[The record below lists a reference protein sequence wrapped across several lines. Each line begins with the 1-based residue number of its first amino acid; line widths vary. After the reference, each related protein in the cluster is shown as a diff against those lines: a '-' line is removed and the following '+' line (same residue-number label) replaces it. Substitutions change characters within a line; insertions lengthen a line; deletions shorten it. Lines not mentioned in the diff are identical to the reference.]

1 MKKELLLIMM
11 CLYVSTISSQN
22 FKFGKVSKEELSE
35 KVHPLDSTAKAAYLN
50 IHKEVFIEYT
60 TSSGWQLVTLVSKRI
75 KIYSKEAAK
84 YATEE
89 VSLFK
94 RGGTDERLS
103 DLKAYT
109 YNLENGKIR
118 KEKLQKSQIFE
129 TETSRNWFSKKFTM
143 PNVKDGSVLEFKYRK
158 VSPYFQFLDV
168 INMQYFI
175 PIKNIEVLVRIPE
188 YFKYKTH
195 FQGYLQSYFD
205 KTVKNKRVRYSY
217 RSTKYTDNK
226 NAGAITQKNE
236 ETIDMKYVYYQF
248 NKQNIPAIKSNE
260 SNMPPIRNYLS
271 SAKFELQSV
280 LMPGSKPIYYATSWE
295 DVAKR
300 IFKTAA
306 FGEEL
311 QKSSYYKNDLEALLV
326 GKSSEVEKAMAIF
339 QFVKSKIKWN
349 NINGKYTID
358 GVRSAYKS
366 GTGNVAEINLILT
379 SMLRSAGLNANPVL
393 ISTRRNG
400 SPLYPTIGGFN
411 YVVSSVSFS
420 DNTFA
425 MFDGTAPYSLPNM
438 LPVRTINWK
447 GRLVKKDGTSISID
461 LIPKNIS
468 SEDNTVTVK
477 INEEGSVEGM
487 MRSKFTNYNAYNF
500 RLNYNHLKESDL
512 QTLIEEKNN
521 IEIENFRV
529 TNKNNSKPISQLVK
543 FNSEDLIEAIGGKLY
558 IEPLLFLTRRN
569 NPFKLE
575 KRNYPV
581 DFVAPWQEKNT
592 ITIQIPDGYKVE
604 TIPEAS
610 AISMSDNYGVFK
622 YQVVVGGNK
631 IKVLSSVRLNRA
643 IIAPDYY
650 PELKEFYSRIVKKQT
665 EKIVLVKE

>member
-1 MKKELLLIMM
+1 MKKYSLVIIFYLM
-11 CLYVSTISSQN
+11 CFQGFSQN

-50 IHKEVFIEYT
+50 INKEVFIEYT
-60 TSSGWQLVTLVSKRI
+60 TSSGWQLVTLVTKRI
-75 KIYSKEAAK
+75 KIYSKEAAE

-103 DLKAYT
+103 DIKAYT
-109 YNLENGKIR
+109 YNLEKGKI
-118 KEKLQKSQIFE
+118 KKVKLKKSQIFE
-129 TETSRNWFSKKFTM
+129 NEISKNWFSQKFTM

-158 VSPYFQFLDV
+158 TSPYFQFLDKFEL
-168 INMQYFI
+168 QHSI
-175 PIKNIEVLVRIPE
+175 PINKLDVLVKIPE
-188 YFKYKTH
+188 YFVYFVH
-195 FQGYLQSYFD
+195 NQGYLQMYFKESVKIKKLRFSYNTQERTRTQNRKVD
-205 KTVKNKRVRYSY
+205 QETLEINY
-217 RSTKYTDNK
+217 KYYELSK
-226 NAGAITQKNE
+226 G
-236 ETIDMKYVYYQF
+236 
-248 NKQNIPAIKSNE
+248 NIPAIESNE

-271 SAKFELQSV
+271 SAKFELQSI
-280 LMPGSKPIYYATSWE
+280 LMPNSKPIYYTTSWG
-295 DVAKR
+295 DVASR

-311 QKSSYYKNDLEALLV
+311 QKSSYYKKDLESLLV
-326 GKSSEVEKAMAIF
+326 GKTTEVEKAMAIF

-349 NINGKYTID
+349 NINGKYAID
-358 GVRSAYKS
+358 GVRSAYKN

-393 ISTRRNG
+393 ISTRSNG
-400 SPLYPTIGGFN
+400 LPLYPTINGFN

-425 MFDGTAPYSLPNM
+425 MFDGTSPYSLPNM

-461 LIPKNIS
+461 LIPKSIS
-468 SEDNTVTVK
+468 SEDNTISVK
-477 INEEGSVEGM
+477 INEEGSVVGM
-487 MRSKFTNYNAYNF
+487 MRSKFTNYNAYNY
-500 RLNYNHLKESDL
+500 RLSYNHVKESEL

-543 FNSEDLIEAIGGKLY
+543 FKSEDLIEEIGGKLY
-558 IEPLLFLTRRN
+558 VEPLLFLTKRN

-581 DFVAPWQEKNT
+581 DFIAPWQEKNT
-592 ITIQIPDGYKVE
+592 VTIQVPDGYKIE

-610 AISMSDNYGVFK
+610 AISMSNSYGVFK
-622 YQVVVGGNK
+622 YQVIAAGNK
-631 IKVLSSVRLNRA
+631 VKVLSSVRFNKA
-643 IIAPDYY
+643 IITPDYY
-650 PELKEFYSRIVKKQT
+650 PELKEFYNRMVKKQI

>member
-1 MKKELLLIMM
+1 MKKYSLVIIFYLM
-11 CLYVSTISSQN
+11 CFQGFSQN

-50 IHKEVFIEYT
+50 INKEVFIEYT
-60 TSSGWQLVTLVSKRI
+60 TSSGWQLVTLVTKRI
-75 KIYSKEAAK
+75 KIYSKEAAE

-103 DLKAYT
+103 DIKAYT
-109 YNLENGKIR
+109 YNLENGKVK
-118 KEKLQKSQIFE
+118 KEKLQKSQVFE
-129 TETSRNWFSKKFTM
+129 TEISRNWFSQKFTM
-143 PNVKDGSVLEFKYRK
+143 PNVKNGSVLEFKYRK
-158 VSPYFQFLDV
+158 TSPYFQFLDV

-195 FQGYLQSYFD
+195 FKGYLQSNFD
-205 KTVKNKRVRYSY
+205 KTVKNKKIRYSY
-217 RSTKYTDNK
+217 RQELQGYSTNNK
-226 NAGAITQKNE
+226 NVIN
-236 ETIDMKYVYYQF
+236 ETIDLRYVYYQF
-248 NKQNIPAIKSNE
+248 NKQNIPAIESNE
-260 SNMPPIRNYLS
+260 SNMPPIKNYLS
-271 SAKFELQSV
+271 SVKFELQSI
-280 LMPGSKPIYYATSWE
+280 LMPSSKPIYYATSWE

-311 QKSSYYKNDLEALLV
+311 QKSSYYKNDLEALLA
-326 GKSSEVEKAMAIF
+326 GETSEVEKAMAIF

-349 NINGKYTID
+349 NINGKYAID
-358 GVRSAYKS
+358 GVRSAYKN

-393 ISTRRNG
+393 ISTRSNG
-400 SPLYPTIGGFN
+400 LPLYPTINGFN

-420 DNTFA
+420 NNTFA
-425 MFDGTAPYSLPNM
+425 LFDATAPYSMPNM
-438 LPVRTINWK
+438 LPIRTINWN

-461 LIPKNIS
+461 LIPKSIS
-468 SEDNTVTVK
+468 SEDNTISVK
-477 INEEGSVEGM
+477 INEEGSVVGM
-487 MRSKFTNYNAYNF
+487 MRSKFTNYNAYNY
-500 RLNYNHLKESDL
+500 RLSYNHVKESEL

-543 FNSEDLIEAIGGKLY
+543 FNSEDLIETIGGKLY
-558 IEPLLFLTRRN
+558 IEPLLFLTKRN

-581 DFVAPWQEKNT
+581 DFIAPWQEKNT
-592 ITIQIPDGYKVE
+592 VTIQVPEGYKVE

-610 AISMSDNYGVFK
+610 AISMSDSYGVFK
-622 YQVVVGGNK
+622 YQVIAAGNK
-631 IKVLSSVRLNRA
+631 VKVLSSVRFNKA
-643 IIAPDYY
+643 IITPDYY
-650 PELKEFYSRIVKKQT
+650 PELKEFYNRMVKKQT